1 MKIIIRHNR
10 VHIKKAHL
18 GIKFSNIT
26 GDISIEKQG
35 RVQISA
41 RPNWFFYTDLKNI
54 PQNIL
59 QNVSQKLKNE
69 ATNLSLMII
78 AKKINRVIAH
88 AEPATKKAS

>member
-10 VHIKKAHL
+10 VYIKKAHL

-26 GDISIEKQG
+26 GDMSIEKQG
-35 RVQISA
+35 RVHISA

-69 ATNLSLMII
+69 ANNLSLMII
-78 AKKINRVIAH
+78 AKKINKIIAH
-88 AEPATKKAS
+88 AESGTTKKS